1 MILNP
6 KYRESDLRKLGNRF
20 LVNSWHMNE
29 YESAVMWDIYSTR
42 DFGIAIQSTIK
53 RLCDSLEKYRKL
65 AGLLLDI
72 WIITLNG

>member
-29 YESAVMWDIYSTR
+29 YESAAMWDIYSTR
-42 DFGIAIQSTIK
+42 DFGIAIRSTIK
-53 RLCDSLEKYRKL
+53 RL
-65 AGLLLDI
+65 
-72 WIITLNG
+72 